1 MKNDIEK
8 RPITYNSF
16 LVLVTGSKQAGYKLK
31 LFNQSLNVFISR
43 QLKCQPICQR
53 KIAAKAETYSS
64 INDLPGLNNQD
75 PLLKKVK
82 STILI
87 WKKHLINCPK
97 VAIIF
102 KTSNKHQAIYIDDL
116 IQGKDQCFQNLNDY
130 LNH

>member
-97 VAIIF
+97 VAII
-102 KTSNKHQAIYIDDL
+102 
-116 IQGKDQCFQNLNDY
+116 LNE
-130 LNH
+130 